1 MDDERKLIKMKRK
14 NTYWQ
19 DLVNKHLVGKYI
31 TKVEWLNPK
40 DTKKLLG
47 WDFQPCELHLND
59 GTIIT
64 PSADDEG
71 NNAGALFTNIQEL
84 PCCPVFRDRIE

>member
-1 MDDERKLIKMKRK
+1 MKNK
-14 NTYWQ
+14 NKYWQ

-31 TKVEWLNPK
+31 TKVQWLSPSESNR
-40 DTKKLLG
+40 LMG
-47 WDFQPCELHLND
+47 WDYQPCEIHLND

>member
-1 MDDERKLIKMKRK
+1 MKNK
-14 NTYWQ
+14 NKYWQ

-31 TKVEWLNPK
+31 TKVQWLSPSESNRLMGG
-40 DTKKLLG
+40 DY
-47 WDFQPCELHLND
+47 QPCELHLND

-84 PCCPVFRDRIE
+84 PCCPVFRDRIK

>member
-1 MDDERKLIKMKRK
+1 MINKHK
-14 NTYWQ
+14 YWQ

-31 TKVEWLNPK
+31 AKVQWLNPK
-40 DTKKLLG
+40 DSKKLLG
-47 WDFQPCELHLND
+47 WDYQPCEIHLND

>member
-1 MDDERKLIKMKRK
+1 MINKHK
-14 NTYWQ
+14 YWQ

-31 TKVEWLNPK
+31 TKVQWLNPK
-40 DTKKLLG
+40 DSKKLLG
-47 WDFQPCELHLND
+47 WDYQPCEIHLND

-84 PCCPVFRDRIE
+84 PCCPVFRDRIK

>member
-1 MDDERKLIKMKRK
+1 MKDK
-14 NTYWQ
+14 NKYWQ

-31 TKVEWLNPK
+31 TKVQWLSPSESNR
-40 DTKKLLG
+40 LMG
-47 WDFQPCELHLND
+47 WDYQPCEIHLND

-84 PCCPVFRDRIE
+84 PCCPVFRDRIK

>member
-1 MDDERKLIKMKRK
+1 MKK
-14 NTYWQ
+14 KQNNYWQ

-31 TKVEWLNPK
+31 VRVQWLSPSESH
-40 DTKKLLG
+40 KLMG
-47 WDFQPCELHLND
+47 WDSQPCELHLND

-71 NNAGALFTNIQEL
+71 NEAGAFFTNIQEL
-84 PCCPVFRDRIE
+84 PCCPVFRESIE

>member
-1 MDDERKLIKMKRK
+1 MKDK
-14 NTYWQ
+14 HKYWQ

-31 TKVEWLNPK
+31 TKVQWLNPK

-47 WDFQPCELHLND
+47 WDYQPCEIHLND

>member
-1 MDDERKLIKMKRK
+1 MKDK
-14 NTYWQ
+14 NKYWQ

-31 TKVEWLNPK
+31 TKVQWLNPK
-40 DTKKLLG
+40 DSKKLLG
-47 WDFQPCELHLND
+47 WDYQPCEIHLND

-71 NNAGALFTNIQEL
+71 NNAGAIFTNIKEL
-84 PCCPVFRDRIE
+84 PTIPTFRK

>member
-1 MDDERKLIKMKRK
+1 MINKHK
-14 NTYWQ
+14 YWQ

-40 DTKKLLG
+40 DSMKLLG
-47 WDFQPCELHLND
+47 WDCQPCEIHLND
-59 GTIIT
+59 GTVIT

-71 NNAGALFTNIQEL
+71 NNAGALFTNIREL

>member
-1 MDDERKLIKMKRK
+1 MKNK
-14 NTYWQ
+14 NKYWQ

-31 TKVEWLNPK
+31 TKVQWLSPSESN
-40 DTKKLLG
+40 KLMG
-47 WDFQPCELHLND
+47 WDYQPCELHLND

-71 NNAGALFTNIQEL
+71 NNAGALFTNIQDL

>member
-1 MDDERKLIKMKRK
+1 MKNK
-14 NTYWQ
+14 NKYWQ

-31 TKVEWLNPK
+31 TKVQWLNPK
-40 DTKKLLG
+40 DSKKLLG
-47 WDFQPCELHLND
+47 WDYQPCEIHLND

-71 NNAGALFTNIQEL
+71 NNAGALFTNIQDL

>member
-1 MDDERKLIKMKRK
+1 MINKHK
-14 NTYWQ
+14 YWQ

-31 TKVEWLNPK
+31 TKVQWLNPK

-47 WDFQPCELHLND
+47 WDYQPCEIHLND

-84 PCCPVFRDRIE
+84 PCCPVFRDRIK

>member
-1 MDDERKLIKMKRK
+1 MENKHK
-14 NTYWQ
+14 YWQ

-31 TKVEWLNPK
+31 TKVQWLNPK

-47 WDFQPCELHLND
+47 WDYQPCEIHLND

-84 PCCPVFRDRIE
+84 PCCPVFRDRIK

>member
-1 MDDERKLIKMKRK
+1 MKNK
-14 NTYWQ
+14 NKYWQ

-31 TKVEWLNPK
+31 TKVQWLSPSESNR
-40 DTKKLLG
+40 LMG
-47 WDFQPCELHLND
+47 WDYQPCELHLND

-84 PCCPVFRDRIE
+84 PCCPVFRDRIK

>member
-1 MDDERKLIKMKRK
+1 MINKHK
-14 NTYWQ
+14 YWQ

-31 TKVEWLNPK
+31 TKVQWLNPK
-40 DTKKLLG
+40 DSKKLLG
-47 WDFQPCELHLND
+47 WDYQPCEIHLND

-71 NNAGALFTNIQEL
+71 NNAGSLFTNIQEL

>member
-1 MDDERKLIKMKRK
+1 MKNK
-14 NTYWQ
+14 NKYWQ

-31 TKVEWLNPK
+31 TKVQWLNPK
-40 DTKKLLG
+40 DSKELLG
-47 WDFQPCELHLND
+47 WDYQPCEIHLND

-71 NNAGALFTNIQEL
+71 NNAGALFTNIQDL

>member
-1 MDDERKLIKMKRK
+1 MKDK
-14 NTYWQ
+14 NNYWQ

-31 TKVEWLNPK
+31 TKVQWLNPK

-47 WDFQPCELHLND
+47 WDYQPCEIHLND

>member
-1 MDDERKLIKMKRK
+1 MKNK
-14 NTYWQ
+14 NKYWQ

-31 TKVEWLNPK
+31 TKVQWLSPSESN
-40 DTKKLLG
+40 KLMG
-47 WDFQPCELHLND
+47 WDYQPCELHLND

-84 PCCPVFRDRIE
+84 PCCPVFRDRIK

>member
-1 MDDERKLIKMKRK
+1 MKDK
-14 NTYWQ
+14 NNYWQ

-31 TKVEWLNPK
+31 TKVQWLNPK

>member
-1 MDDERKLIKMKRK
+1 MKNK
-14 NTYWQ
+14 NKYWQ

-31 TKVEWLNPK
+31 TKVQWLSPSESN
-40 DTKKLLG
+40 KLMG
-47 WDFQPCELHLND
+47 WDYQPCELHLND

>member
-1 MDDERKLIKMKRK
+1 MINKHK
-14 NTYWQ
+14 YWQ

-31 TKVEWLNPK
+31 TKVQWLNPK
-40 DTKKLLG
+40 DSKKLLG
-47 WDFQPCELHLND
+47 WDYQPCELHLND

-84 PCCPVFRDRIE
+84 PCCPVFKDRIE

>member
-1 MDDERKLIKMKRK
+1 MKDK
-14 NTYWQ
+14 NKYWQ

-31 TKVEWLNPK
+31 TKVQWLNPN
-40 DTKKLLG
+40 DSKKLLG
-47 WDFQPCELHLND
+47 WDYQPCEIHLND

>member
-1 MDDERKLIKMKRK
+1 MKNK
-14 NTYWQ
+14 NKYWQ

-31 TKVEWLNPK
+31 TKVQWLSPSESNR
-40 DTKKLLG
+40 LMG
-47 WDFQPCELHLND
+47 WDYQPCELHLND

>member
-1 MDDERKLIKMKRK
+1 MSNKHK
-14 NTYWQ
+14 YWQ
-19 DLVNKHLVGKYI
+19 KLVNKHLVGKYI

-40 DTKKLLG
+40 DSKKLLG
-47 WDFQPCELHLND
+47 WDYQPCELHLND

>member
-1 MDDERKLIKMKRK
+1 MEDKHK
-14 NTYWQ
+14 YWQ
-19 DLVNKHLVGKYI
+19 DLVNKHFVGKYI
-31 TKVEWLNPK
+31 TKVQWLNPK

-47 WDFQPCELHLND
+47 WDYQPCEIHLND

-84 PCCPVFRDRIE
+84 PCCPVFRDRIK

>member
-1 MDDERKLIKMKRK
+1 MINKHK
-14 NTYWQ
+14 YWQ

-31 TKVEWLNPK
+31 TKVQWLNPK
-40 DTKKLLG
+40 DSKKLLG
-47 WDFQPCELHLND
+47 WDYQPCELHLND

>member
-1 MDDERKLIKMKRK
+1 MKNK
-14 NTYWQ
+14 NKYWQ

-31 TKVEWLNPK
+31 TKVQWLNPK

-47 WDFQPCELHLND
+47 WDSQPCEIHLND
-59 GTIIT
+59 GTVIT

>member
-1 MDDERKLIKMKRK
+1 MENKHK
-14 NTYWQ
+14 YWQ

-31 TKVEWLNPK
+31 TKVQWLNPK
-40 DTKKLLG
+40 DSKELLG
-47 WDFQPCELHLND
+47 WDYQPCEIHLND

-71 NNAGALFTNIQEL
+71 NNAGALFTNIQDL

>member
-1 MDDERKLIKMKRK
+1 MINKHK
-14 NTYWQ
+14 YWQ
-19 DLVNKHLVGKYI
+19 NLVNKHLVGKYI
-31 TKVEWLNPK
+31 TKVQWLNPK
-40 DTKKLLG
+40 DSKKLLG
-47 WDFQPCELHLND
+47 WDCQPCEIHLND
-59 GTIIT
+59 GIIIT

>member
-1 MDDERKLIKMKRK
+1 MKDK
-14 NTYWQ
+14 NKYWQ

-31 TKVEWLNPK
+31 TKVQWLNPK

-47 WDFQPCELHLND
+47 WDYQPCEIHLND

-71 NNAGALFTNIQEL
+71 NNAGALFTNIQAL
-84 PCCPVFRDRIE
+84 PCCPVFRDRIK

>member
-1 MDDERKLIKMKRK
+1 MENKHK
-14 NTYWQ
+14 YWQ

-31 TKVEWLNPK
+31 TKVQWLNPK

-47 WDFQPCELHLND
+47 WDYQPCEIHLND

>member
-1 MDDERKLIKMKRK
+1 MKDK
-14 NTYWQ
+14 NKYWQ

-31 TKVEWLNPK
+31 TKVQWLNPK

-47 WDFQPCELHLND
+47 WDYQPCEIHLND

-84 PCCPVFRDRIE
+84 PCCPVFRDMIE

>member
-1 MDDERKLIKMKRK
+1 MINKHK
-14 NTYWQ
+14 YWQ

-31 TKVEWLNPK
+31 TKVQWLNPK

-47 WDFQPCELHLND
+47 WDYQPCEIHLND